1 MGGRVIYSFGV
12 PRGERVSERGREG
25 GREGGRDKKEETFTE
40 FTELAYQEMST
51 SCCTS
56 TPKAS
61 ISMPSASNVF
71 ARIVYNPSLLPVEKT
86 SAKIPVAVV

>member
-12 PRGERVSERGREG
+12 PRGERVSEREREG
-25 GREGGRDKKEETFTE
+25 EMRSKKEETFTE